1 MHGEPGHLSRSVA
14 WAVLALALFQLVPTN
29 ARAEEKPA
37 KEAADAEQAAEG
49 VAAEGAEPATGEA
62 TAQETVEGLV
72 SAPTGVPAKPMD
84 ASSAV
89 DTVKAAMAT
98 VQKDEAAIGDTYTI
112 QFGDTFD
119 WVQMSSGEWI
129 KGNIERM
136 RDDNM
141 EFDSDDLDM
150 LYLDFGDVVIVH
162 SPQVNTYVFD
172 ERISAPGPAVI
183 TEELVIVQTEEG
195 TKTFSRDLLESIVEG
210 ERERDWWSMKLRFG
224 LTLNRG
230 NTDQLT
236 YDIDFNVKREDRL
249 TLLDL
254 NYNATFGQTD
264 GTQNV
269 NRHLGEGLFQVFL
282 GSRWWVTPAF
292 GQLLNDRFANTKLR
306 ATPAAGAGVHIID
319 EANVTWDF
327 QTGMGYQFLRYEAP
341 EAGVENPQHDGFIPL
356 KMDWDFDITGD
367 IDLTL
372 SWLTNL
378 VFTTIGNTNHTGKAD
393 LAIEITSVLDLD
405 IAFLFLRTE
414 DPAQPADPTLPRIE
428 KNDYQ
433 LVVGISLELG

>member
-1 MHGEPGHLSRSVA
+1 MKREPGNLSRSVVRTA
-14 WAVLALALFQLVPTN
+14 SLAVTLFHFVPTI
-29 ARAEEKPA
+29 AAAEEPP
-37 KEAADAEQAAEG
+37 EEE
-49 VAAEGAEPATGEA
+49 VAAEGEAAAGEA
-62 TAQETVEGLV
+62 TAQETIDGLV
-72 SAPTGVPAKPMD
+72 AAPGGVPAEPMD

-89 DTVKAAMAT
+89 DTVKAAMAN
-98 VQKDEAAIGDTYTI
+98 VRKDEAGIGNTYTI
-112 QFGDTFD
+112 KFGDTFD

-136 RDDNM
+136 RDDTM

-150 LYLDFGDVVIVH
+150 LYLDFDDVVIVH

-172 ERISAPGPAVI
+172 DRISATGKAVI
-183 TEELVIVQTEEG
+183 TEDLVIVQTADEG
-195 TKTFSRDLLESIVEG
+195 TKTFPRSELESIVEG
-210 ERERDWWSMKLRFG
+210 EREKDWWSMKLRFG

-236 YDIDFNVKREDRL
+236 YDINFNVKREDRL

-254 NYNATFGQTD
+254 NYNSTFGQTN
-264 GTQNV
+264 GEQNV
-269 NRHLGEGLFQVFL
+269 NRHLGEALFQVFL

-292 GQLLNDRFANTKLR
+292 GQLLNDRFANTKFR

-319 EANVTWDF
+319 VDNVTWDF
-327 QTGMGYQFLRYEAP
+327 QTGVGYQFLRYENA
-341 EAGVENPQHDGFIPL
+341 EAGTENPQHDAFIPL
-356 KMDWDFDITGD
+356 FTYWDFDITGD

-378 VFTTIGNTNHTGKAD
+378 VVTTIGNTNHTGKAD
-393 LAIEITSVLDLD
+393 LAIELTSVLDLD

-414 DPAQPADPTLPRIE
+414 KPAQPVQPPPPEPPLPLVE

-433 LVVGISLELG
+433 LIVGISLELG